1 MKSIKKTIG
10 FLCGVAFCAVAFIGT
25 PQITKAAEVVIDEA
39 NFPDETF
46 RNYVIENFDKDL
58 DKKLSDI
65 EISEAKE
72 INVYMYGIYNFK
84 GLEYFLYLTSLDCSQ
99 NNMSNLDVSQN
110 IALTSLNCSESE
122 LSNLDV
128 SQNTALISL
137 DCSGNELSDLD
148 ISKNIA
154 LTSLNCSQNKL
165 SSLDVSQNTALTS
178 LDCSGIASGDNIKN
192 NLSNLDV
199 SQNTALTFLKCN
211 SNGLSNLDVSQNA
224 ALTFLDC
231 RFNQLSQLKLNGHTY
246 GNCKLFIKED
256 EDVLSDLQN
265 IKESY
270 AYYDYL
276 DGERDIDTIEVID
289 ITKSATCKING
300 NALTITY
307 TDVPA
312 GIATNI
318 PSTTPAD
325 DKTATIT
332 GDIAID
338 KANFP
343 DEKFRNYVIENFD
356 TDKNNILSSGE
367 IAEAKEIKIAEKEVK
382 DLKGIEHFVMLTK
395 LNCDTNQ
402 IKTLDLSKNTALETL
417 ICGNNNLESL
427 NLIKNTCLT
436 YLFCA
441 NNPMVQL
448 RLPDEA
454 YKELKLYPT
463 DLHVDDILSLKLS
476 DFQNIEYDDEE
487 EYAIVLKVIDITKPA
502 TYKVN
507 GKDFTL
513 IYASAAASIPEDTP
527 SKDSSDNISDDTA
540 VKKQIKKV
548 EAVKKTVTIKKNK
561 KIGVNFKITTTG
573 NKKVKASEVK
583 VVIKNKK
590 IAKAVKIN
598 IKAEKIIVTVKGLK
612 KGKTTLKLD
621 AGGKTALTTL
631 KIK

>member
-122 LSNLDV
+122 
-128 SQNTALISL
+128 
-137 DCSGNELSDLD
+137 
-148 ISKNIA
+148 
-154 LTSLNCSQNKL
+154 
-165 SSLDVSQNTALTS
+165 
-178 LDCSGIASGDNIKN
+178 
-192 NLSNLDV
+192 LSNLDV